1 MSEQVPSFHLRRSK
15 QNADFVKIT
24 YLVNFQ
30 EREDND
36 EEVTLEVPTNKY
48 VKIGYD
54 QNDGSIIFKVIA
66 RPIADI
72 WIDAAP
78 ATFPV
83 ESVSPTIS
91 NGSIVGLN
99 WFRV

>member
-30 EREDND
+30 EREDHD